1 MQTQTNT
8 KGSDILAENVENV
21 KTQHFSI
28 THFIVRL
35 IVSAIVLGVT
45 AALVPGFAI
54 SGIWTLLIA
63 AAVIA
68 LLDYLAQ
75 RVLGVDATPFGRGI
89 SGFIVAAVII
99 YLTKFIVPGYSVT
112 LIGAVLGALVYGLV
126 DLIIPGKAM

>member
-1 MQTQTNT
+1 M
-8 KGSDILAENVENV
+8 AENVENA

-28 THFIVRL
+28 THFIIRI
-35 IVSAIVLGVT
+35 IVSAVVLGVT
-45 AALVPGFAI
+45 AALTPGFTI
-54 SGIWTLLIA
+54 SSIWTLLIA
-63 AAVIA
+63 AVVLA

-112 LIGAVLGALVYGLV
+112 LIGALLGALVYGLV